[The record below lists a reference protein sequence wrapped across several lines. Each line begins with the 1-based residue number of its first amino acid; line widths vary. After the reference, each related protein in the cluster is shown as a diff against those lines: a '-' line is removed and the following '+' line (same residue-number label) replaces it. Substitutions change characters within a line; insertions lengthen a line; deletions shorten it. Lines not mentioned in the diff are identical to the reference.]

1 MGLVKFQGESNI
13 LNASN
18 YNLGDKYII
27 AMSSGLKKAK
37 MIEKCF
43 LSSNRITNKGF
54 SELANCLTHEVST
67 LDVSYN
73 MISELDD
80 KMMELIGHPEGR
92 LERLNLENNQ
102 IKKK

>member
-1 MGLVKFQGESNI
+1 MGLVKFQGDSNI
-13 LNASN
+13 LNANN

-54 SELANCLTHEVST
+54 SELVNGLNHEVNT

-73 MISELDD
+73 SISDLND
-80 KMMELIGHPEGR
+80 KMMELIGHP
-92 LERLNLENNQ
+92 
-102 IKKK
+102 